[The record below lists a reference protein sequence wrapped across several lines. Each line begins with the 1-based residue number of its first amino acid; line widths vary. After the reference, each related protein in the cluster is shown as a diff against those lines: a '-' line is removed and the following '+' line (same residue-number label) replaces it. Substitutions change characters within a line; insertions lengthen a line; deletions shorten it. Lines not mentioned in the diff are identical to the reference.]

1 MTRFFAFDVTKS
13 RFFSLIKREHRSNH
27 FMDQSE
33 LKQAYIKYVKAHGET
48 PKWSYQFID
57 PLKLDSGSFFDIYSS
72 LSQLEQDIWNDF
84 FTLLLARLEGEPAY
98 LEYSAREKL
107 LAFYFTL
114 IEVLAGERDFIGVL
128 FKRFRVS
135 LMPAFLRDFKKQYLT
150 YIKDLIN
157 QAKDEDEAIGRPII
171 DSLYDHGLWRQCQ
184 FIIWFWTRDQ
194 SDGYELT
201 DAAIEKA
208 VHLSFDLM
216 GHTPIDSMV
225 GFAKFLYQSR

>member
-1 MTRFFAFDVTKS
+1 M
-13 RFFSLIKREHRSNH
+13 IKRERRSSD

-57 PLKLDSGSFFDIYSS
+57 PLKLDSGSFFDTYSS
-72 LSQLEQDIWNDF
+72 LSELEQDIWNDF
-84 FTLLLARLEGEPAY
+84 FVLLLDRLVSEPAY

-114 IEVLAGERDFIGVL
+114 VEVLSGERDFITVL

-135 LMPAFLRDFKKQYLT
+135 LMPTFLRGFKKQYLI
-150 YIKDLIN
+150 YVKDLIR
-157 QAKDEDEAIGRPII
+157 QAKEENEALGRPII
-171 DSLYDHGLWRQCQ
+171 DSLYNQGLWRQCQ

-194 SDGYELT
+194 SDSYGLT